1 MASRAFKDINLS
13 FKRHPV
19 TNDVVVIRDEDA
31 IKRSV
36 KNIIFTILGEKP
48 FNPNFGSVINDSLF
62 ELNTSLNEIR
72 IADEINSSLL
82 NHEPRIANIDATVEI
97 MPDSNEMNCTVQYDI
112 VGIPAPTQTVD
123 VLLFPASCLLYTSPS
138 PRDLVISRMPSSA

>member
-19 TNDVVVIRDEDA
+19 TNDVVTIRDEDA

-48 FNPNFGSVINDSLF
+48 FEPRFGSVINQALF
-62 ELNTSLNEIR
+62 DLTTTY
-72 IADEINSSLL
+72 DEILIQDEIKSSVLKF
-82 NHEPRIANIDATVEI
+82 EPRITNLVVTTTVY
-97 MPDSNEMNCTVQYDI
+97 PDSNELNCTVQYDI
-112 VGIPAPTQTVD
+112 VGLPAPTQEVD
-123 VLLFPASCLLYTSPS
+123 VLLFPA
-138 PRDLVISRMPSSA
+138 RV

>member
-19 TNDVVVIRDEDA
+19 TNDVVAIRDEDA

-48 FNPNFGSVINDSLF
+48 FEPNFGSVINDALF
-62 ELNTSLNEIR
+62 DLDTNLNDIR
-72 IADEINSSLL
+72 IQDEITSSLKEY
-82 NHEPRIANIDATVEI
+82 EPRISNIIVTVTVA
-97 MPDSNEMNCTVQYDI
+97 PDTNEMNCTVQYDI
-112 VGIPAPTQTVD
+112 VGLSTPPQEVD
-123 VLLFPASCLLYTSPS
+123 VLLFPA
-138 PRDLVISRMPSSA
+138 RV

>member
-19 TNDVVVIRDEDA
+19 TNDVVTIRNEDA

-48 FNPNFGSVINDSLF
+48 FEPEFGSVINNSLF
-62 ELNTSLNEIR
+62 ELNTSLNEMKVS
-72 IADEINSSLL
+72 DEIKQSLL
-82 NHEPRIANIDATVEI
+82 NFEPRIDNIRVTVSI
-97 MPDSNEMNCTVQYDI
+97 YPDSNELNCAVQYDI
-112 VGIPAPTQTVD
+112 VGIPAPTQEVD
-123 VLLFPASCLLYTSPS
+123 VLLFPA
-138 PRDLVISRMPSSA
+138 RV

>member
-1 MASRAFKDINLS
+1 VASRAFKDINLS

-19 TNDVVVIRDEDA
+19 TNDVITVSDEDA

-48 FNPNFGSVINDSLF
+48 FEPNFGSVMNQSLF
-62 ELNTSLNEIR
+62 DLNTNLSEIR
-72 IADEINSSLL
+72 VSDEIKASLD
-82 NHEPRIANIDATVEI
+82 NYEPRINNIDVSVSILA
-97 MPDSNEMNCTVQYDI
+97 DSNEMNCTVQYDI

-123 VLLFPASCLLYTSPS
+123 VLLFPA
-138 PRDLVISRMPSSA
+138 RV

>member
-19 TNDVVVIRDEDA
+19 TNDVLTVSNEDA

-48 FNPNFGSVINDSLF
+48 FEPNFGSVINQSLF
-62 ELNTSLNEIR
+62 DLNTNLNEIR
-72 IADEINSSLL
+72 VSDEIKQSLL
-82 NHEPRIANIDATVEI
+82 NYEPRIDNIVATTTI
-97 MPDSNEMNCTVQYDI
+97 SPDSNELNCTVQYDI
-112 VGIPAPTQTVD
+112 VGIPAPTQEVD
-123 VLLFPASCLLYTSPS
+123 VLLFPA
-138 PRDLVISRMPSSA
+138 RV

>member
-19 TNDVVVIRDEDA
+19 TNDVLTVSDEDA

-48 FNPNFGSVINDSLF
+48 FEPTFGSVISQSLF
-62 ELNTSLNEIR
+62 DLNTNLSEIR
-72 IADEINSSLL
+72 VSDEIKQSLL
-82 NHEPRIANIDATVEI
+82 NYEPRIDNIVVTASI
-97 MPDSNEMNCTVQYDI
+97 YPDSNELNCVVQYEI
-112 VGIPAPTQTVD
+112 VGIPAPTQEVD
-123 VLLFPASCLLYTSPS
+123 VLLFPA
-138 PRDLVISRMPSSA
+138 RV

>member
-19 TNDVVVIRDEDA
+19 TNDVITVSDEDA

-48 FNPNFGSVINDSLF
+48 FEPNFGSVISQSLF
-62 ELNTSLNEIR
+62 DLNTNLNEIR
-72 IADEINSSLL
+72 ISDEIQQSLL
-82 NHEPRIANIDATVEI
+82 NYEPRIDNIVVTASIYPE
-97 MPDSNEMNCTVQYDI
+97 SNELNCVVQYDI
-112 VGIPAPTQTVD
+112 VGIPAPTQEVD
-123 VLLFPASCLLYTSPS
+123 VLLFPA
-138 PRDLVISRMPSSA
+138 RV

>member
-19 TNDVVVIRDEDA
+19 TNDVVTIRNEDA

-48 FNPNFGSVINDSLF
+48 FEPNFGSVINESLF
-62 ELNTSLNEIR
+62 DLNTNLNEIR
-72 IADEINSSLL
+72 
-82 NHEPRIANIDATVEI
+82 V
-97 MPDSNEMNCTVQYDI
+97 
-112 VGIPAPTQTVD
+112 
-123 VLLFPASCLLYTSPS
+123 
-138 PRDLVISRMPSSA
+138 